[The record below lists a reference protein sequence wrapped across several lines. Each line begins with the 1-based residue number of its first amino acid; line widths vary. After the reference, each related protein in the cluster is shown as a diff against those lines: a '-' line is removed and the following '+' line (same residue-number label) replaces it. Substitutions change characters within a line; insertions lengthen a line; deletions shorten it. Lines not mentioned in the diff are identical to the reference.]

1 MRTCDGKM
9 RKIITYILAI
19 GMLVSIMIPD
29 TSYAA
34 DTKATSVVTE
44 DKILEMSSDSANLNK
59 GAEVAVQFAI
69 HNTQTFG
76 FSGFLEYDTDV
87 FEVLEAGAIVPSNYI
102 PKETDNQGSWIAS
115 YSPTDKNLEV
125 HWRGA
130 KPVTLPDDTK
140 GVVLTIKLAVK
151 KSTETTKISL
161 NYPRVYKSNE
171 STDSVS
177 YPSGLALTLK
187 NNKTKKLVL
196 TTKDVNATGSNVAIP
211 VSCSTNEGFVSL
223 DLVVEFDKSK
233 LSYQSISVE
242 NAIKNYV
249 SVESYSTES
258 GGNKVI
264 VKMKASQEVKN
275 IGNLFQVNFT
285 PVKTGNTTGNG
296 TASGNNTS
304 TATIA
309 DTVKLSVTNVKD
321 QNESVFVT
329 TGASSKVTVKLE
341 TPMLGDING
350 NKKIDLV
357 DALYVV
363 QYYNK
368 VRYFTD
374 DQKTAADVNKNGTVD
389 LVDALLIMQYYNGAI
404 KSFP

>member
-1 MRTCDGKM
+1 MRNCWERM
-9 RKIITYILAI
+9 RKIITYILAVS
-19 GMLVSIMIPD
+19 MLAFVMIPD
-29 TSYAA
+29 VSYAA
-34 DTKATSVVTE
+34 DVEKKSAVTE

-59 GAEVAVQFAI
+59 GDEVQLKFAI
-69 HNTQTFG
+69 HNTQTYG

-87 FEVLEAGAIVPSNYI
+87 FEILEAGAIVPCSYD
-102 PKETDNQGSWIAS
+102 PKEDDNQGSWIAS

-125 HWRGA
+125 HWRGP
-130 KPVTLPDDTK
+130 KPVTLPDETK
-140 GVVLTIKLAVK
+140 GVVLTIKLVVK
-151 KSTETTKISL
+151 KSAEITKISL

-187 NNKTKKLVL
+187 NSKTKKLVL
-196 TTKDVNATGSNVAIP
+196 TTNDVNATGSNVMVP

-223 DLVVEFDKSK
+223 DLVVEFDKTK
-233 LSYQSISVE
+233 LSYQSVSVE

-249 SVESYSTES
+249 SVVSYSTES

-275 IGNLFQVNFT
+275 IGNLFQVNFA

-304 TATIA
+304 TSTIT

-321 QNESVFVT
+321 QNENAFVT
-329 TGASSKVTVKLE
+329 TGATSKVTVKLE

-368 VRYFTD
+368 VRYFTY

-389 LVDALLIMQYYNGAI
+389 MVDALLLMQYYNGAI